1 MKYFDDIRLGDRFEL
16 GSYRFSAGDIKAFAG
31 RFDPQRFHLDEDEAK
46 RSHFGALCASGWHTA
61 AVFMKLLVAYRKR
74 EAEAARR
81 RGEPVATVGP
91 APGFRNLKWQ
101 KPVYVDD
108 TITYA
113 SEVIETRASNSRPR
127 WGLMT
132 SRASGVNQHGETVMT
147 FEATAFVE
155 RRPGQA

>member
-1 MKYFDDIRLGDRFEL
+1 MKYFDDIKVGERFEL
-16 GSYRFSAGDIKAFAG
+16 GSHRFTAPDIKAFAG
-31 RFDPQRFHLDEDEAK
+31 RFDPQRFHMDEAEAA

-61 AVFMKLLVAYRKR
+61 VVFMKLLVAYRKR

-101 KPVYVDD
+101 KAVYVDD

-113 SEVIETRASNSRPR
+113 SEVIELRPSNSKPR

-132 SRASGVNQHGETVMT
+132 SRASGTNQNGETVMT

>member
-1 MKYFDDIRLGDRFEL
+1 MKYFDDIRVGDRFEL
-16 GSYRFSAGDIKAFAG
+16 GSFRFTAPDIKAFAR
-31 RFDPQRFHLDEDEAK
+31 RFDPQRFHLDEAEAT

-74 EAEAARR
+74 AAEAARR
-81 RGEPVATVGP
+81 RGEPVAAIGP

-113 SEVIETRASNSRPR
+113 SEVIELRPSNSRPR

-132 SRASGVNQHGETVMT
+132 SRASGANQRGETVMT

-155 RRPGQA
+155 RRPEQT